1 MKAFFRT
8 ENGDILDLANVLL
21 IIKDSDVYNVYLS
34 HNLSISISEED
45 YIRINN
51 YLANWSQS
59 VYFKR
64 L

>member
-8 ENGDILDLANVLL
+8 ENGDIIDLANVLL
-21 IIKDSDVYNVYLS
+21 IIKDLDVYNVYLS

>member
-8 ENGDILDLANVLL
+8 ENGDIIDLANVLL

>member
-1 MKAFFRT
+1 MKAFFRA
-8 ENGDILDLANVLL
+8 ENGDIIDLANVLL
-21 IIKDSDVYNVYLS
+21 IIKDSNVYNVYLS
-34 HNLSISISEED
+34 HNLSTSISEED

-51 YLANWSQS
+51 YLANWNHS